1 VCVFIESGNNSTGTW
16 QKGWRTED
24 TRLSLDIEYDHEYDH
39 MFVIIDI
46 ESPLQSPA
54 LYLDF
59 VASACGASSGRN
71 GNLARLY
78 VRQSPDTDAV
88 RLRSDTGIPYS
99 RAIFSPTE

>member
-1 VCVFIESGNNSTGTW
+1 VCVIRSVYRVWKRFNGNLAEGLAH
-16 QKGWRTED
+16 GRHG
-24 TRLSLDIEYDHEYDH
+24 LSLDIEYDHEYDH

-54 LYLDF
+54 LCLYERD
-59 VASACGASSGRN
+59 GASSGRN

-88 RLRSDTGIPYS
+88 KD
-99 RAIFSPTE
+99 